1 MKGTLHVCGDC
12 FSLIGHHS
20 LLDMC
25 IGEKRTLTIPPEKG
39 YGDRGA
45 GGAIPGGATLQ
56 FTVELLSFDA
66 KKGGVEPPPN
76 IFEIM
81 DTSKDGKISY
91 EEMETWFGEN
101 SPEGKAEIPR
111 GLWEKE
117 DKNGVSISIS

>member
-1 MKGTLHVCGDC
+1 
-12 FSLIGHHS
+12 
-20 LLDMC
+20 MC

-56 FTVELLSFDA
+56 FTVELLGFDT
-66 KKGGVEPPPN
+66 KKGGVQTPPN
-76 IFEIM
+76 IFEMM

-91 EEMETWFGEN
+91 DEMAAWFLEN
-101 SPEGKAEIPR
+101 GPDKKAEIPR

-117 DKNGVSISIS
+117 DKNGV